1 MSVELVRRDHEVV
14 RRRTR
19 VALVASLAIHALVSL
34 WCVLFCGKGDGTPV
48 ITEVTWIDPKD
59 LEPPAPPPKP
69 VVQPAAP
76 APRPAEVVTA
86 PKPAAAKP
94 AVAKPAAPAPKA
106 NVARPAVPDKP
117 GDAGVARA
125 PAPSNGGAKGRAEG
139 ARVAREMQAT
149 TASIDQMLSTLG
161 GAAAPA
167 SAGAGGG
174 KVADRYAVRGGR
186 GDGALPASDGA
197 LRGTGLGAV
206 GAGGGAGGG
215 KGPGHGVQRTTVA
228 IADDG
233 VTTGGDGAGASGRD
247 SRSLMATVQRYVAG
261 VKFCYDNALKKT
273 PGLRGT
279 VTLQMDIAAAGE
291 VLAVEPVD
299 DSMGNAAL
307 ERCILSQVQSWKFT
321 AIQAGTVRFTL
332 PLVFSPPQGSPGS

>member
-1 MSVELVRRDHEVV
+1 MSLELVRRDDEAV

-19 VALVASLAIHALVSL
+19 IALAVSFVIHVLVSG
-34 WCVLFCGKGDGTPV
+34 WCVLFCGKGDGTPT

-59 LEPPAPPPKP
+59 LEPPPPPPKP
-69 VVQPAAP
+69 VAKPVAP
-76 APRPAEVVTA
+76 APRPADVATA
-86 PKPAAAKP
+86 SKPAAR
-94 AVAKPAAPAPKA
+94 KPAAQAPQAK
-106 NVARPAVPDKP
+106 VARPAVPGNP
-117 GDAGVARA
+117 GESGVARA

-149 TASIDQMLSTLG
+149 TASIDQMLSSLG
-161 GAAAPA
+161 AAAAPA
-167 SAGAGGG
+167 SQGAGGG
-174 KVADRYAVRGGR
+174 KVTDRYAVRGGR

-197 LRGTGLGAV
+197 LRGTGLGEV

-215 KGPGHGVQRTTVA
+215 KGPGRGVQRTTVA
-228 IADDG
+228 IADEG
-233 VTTGGDGAGASGRD
+233 VETGGDGASASGRD

-279 VTLQMDIAAAGE
+279 VTLQMDIAASGE

-307 ERCILSQVQSWKFT
+307 ERCILSQVQSWKFP

-332 PLVFSPPQGSPGS
+332 PLVFSPPQGSPSG